1 MLFGRVADKAAVN
14 LCRNSNDEPARIGA
28 FRQRFWNRLAGRSQV
43 GEHVTHDIG
52 ETRECFNRGGRE
64 PGQ

>member
-1 MLFGRVADKAAVN
+1 MPSATSTPG
-14 LCRNSNDEPARIGA
+14 IG
-28 FRQRFWNRLAGRSQV
+28 FAGRAQI